1 MINMKTTHNILFQDA
16 RDLKEV
22 PSESVDLVVTSPP
35 YPMIEMWDEMFSHQ
49 NPEIQ
54 DALAGGDGNQAYTLM
69 HEILDSVWD
78 EVFRVLKKGRFACI
92 NIGDATRTVKSNF
105 CLYPNHARIL
115 THLLKI
121 GFSALP
127 DILWRKQANTP
138 NKFMGSGMLPA
149 GAYVTLEH
157 EYILIVRKGS
167 KREFKTEA
175 EKANRRESALFWE
188 ERNVWYSDVWTDIKG
203 TEQKLPKAMSRLR
216 SAAFPFELASRL
228 INMYSVKGDVILD
241 PFLGTGTT
249 TAAAM
254 TSGRNSIGVEIDNGF
269 QQVICPIAHHIV
281 DFSNGYL
288 SDRLLRHYAFVENRI
303 QNSGALKY
311 TNKHYGCPVVTS
323 QEQFIFL
330 NNLETIQA
338 CGDNIFEVV
347 YSTKSQDW
355 DFKRP
360 SEVLVADKMKL
371 HTKPSQLNMLKTQ

>member
-1 MINMKTTHNILFQDA
+1 MKTTHNILFQDS
-16 RDLKEV
+16 RDLKEI

-54 DALAGGDGNQAYTLM
+54 DALANGDGMQAYALM
-69 HEILDSVWD
+69 HELLNAVWD
-78 EVFRVLKKGRFACI
+78 EVFRVLKEGRFACI
-92 NIGDATRTVKSNF
+92 NIGDATRTVKGNF

-115 THLLKI
+115 THLLDI

-175 EKANRRESALFWE
+175 EKENRRESGLFWE
-188 ERNVWYSDVWTDIKG
+188 ERNVWYSDVWMDIKG
-203 TEQKLPKAMSRLR
+203 TDQKLPKAISRLR
-216 SAAFPFELASRL
+216 SAAFPFDLAYRL

-254 TSGRNSIGVEIDNGF
+254 TSGRNSIGVEIDESF
-269 QQVICPIAHHIV
+269 QQAICPIAHHIV
-281 DFSNGYL
+281 DFSNDYL
-288 SDRLLRHYAFVENRI
+288 RDRLLRHYVFVENRI
-303 QNSGALKY
+303 QDSKPLKY
-311 TNKHYGCPVVTS
+311 INKHYSCPVVTS
-323 QEQFIFL
+323 QEQFILL
-330 NNLETIQA
+330 NGLKEVHA
-338 CGDNIFEVV
+338 RGDNLFEVV
-347 YSTKSQDW
+347 YSTKPQDW
-355 DFKRP
+355 NFKHP
-360 SEVLVADKMKL
+360 SEILVGDKMKL
-371 HTKPSQLNMLKTQ
+371 HTRPSQLSMLKAQ